1 MHAFPF
7 RRSFLFLFT
16 TLLGVGLLSCGSA
29 RQTVVLEKD
38 WEMLGQ
44 QKVNF
49 VRDKDEIDV
58 TSDQRFTAVRFRV
71 EDRAVRINDLTIFFT
86 NGDKLEPSI
95 DDEIAADQYSRVIEL
110 NPEGRTID
118 KIEFRYRTT
127 GNVLKGR
134 ANVLVLGKRYNPYGY

>member
-1 MHAFPF
+1 MRAIPF
-7 RRSFLFLFT
+7 RPVFLFLFI
-16 TLLGVGLLSCGSA
+16 TLFGGGLLSCGSA

-71 EDRAVRINDLTIFFT
+71 EDRTVRINDLKIYFT
-86 NGDKLEPSI
+86 NGDKLEPSL
-95 DDEIAADQYSRVIEL
+95 DDEIPADQYSRVTEL
-110 NPEGRTID
+110 NPDGRTID